1 MLTTNLASDPPLGNQ
16 GFMLAKYQK
25 NPIQCNLNKVLMATQ
40 KKARHLNLIMHISFI
55 KLIDI
60 IA

>member
-25 NPIQCNLNKVLMATQ
+25 NPIQCNLNKATQ
-40 KKARHLNLIMHISFI
+40 KKGKTLESNYAHLIH
-55 KLIDI
+55 
-60 IA
+60 